1 MHPPERAQSEDS
13 YTLGAPEGW
22 SVRHGELKVRT
33 VTHSE
38 HSRAQSEDSYTL
50 GAPGSS
56 TGLDRDNPGRIFFKE
71 MFAQDWK
78 QSLGRNL

>member
-1 MHPPERAQSEDS
+1 MCEVGVLIFGMLEVGQCDDS
-13 YTLGAPEGW
+13 CTLGAPEGW
-22 SVRHGELKVRT
+22 SVRRGELKVRT

-56 TGLDRDNPGRIFFKE
+56 AGSPRTPRERDTTE
-71 MFAQDWK
+71 A
-78 QSLGRNL
+78 